1 MPKTTVQAPQPSA
14 EERELQTM
22 QLDLARQEAA
32 QQEALR
38 PFVLQNQ
45 GLTQD
50 PETGEIRRLTP
61 EELEAQRTPS
71 EQRQFDITRLSQE
84 RQQLALEGKLPVSPA
99 LEQELQQ
106 QQTRLEE
113 GLSRRLGGGFA
124 TTTSGQQA
132 LAQQQQTAG
141 LLREEAR
148 RGQIGQGQGILA
160 SRLAGQLGQQGQQ
173 FGQFQGIGQGS
184 LGLLGGLGQAQ
195 QGFQFNRG
203 LQFQAAQQNAQGQQ
217 AFLGGLGRAI
227 GGAGTLFAT
236 GGLSQA
242 GGIFGPPVR

>member
-1 MPKTTVQAPQPSA
+1 MGSTSVEAPEPSP
-14 EERELQTM
+14 EERELQTL

-61 EELEAQRTPS
+61 EELEAARTPG
-71 EQRQFDITRLSQE
+71 EQRAFDITRESQE
-84 RQQLALEGKLPVSPA
+84 RQLAALKGELPVSPA

-124 TTTSGQQA
+124 TTTAGQQA
-132 LAQQQQTAG
+132 LARQQQTAG

-148 RGQIGQGQGILA
+148 RGQITSGQGILG
-160 SRLAGQLGQQGQQ
+160 SRLAGQLGQQQQQ

-195 QGFQFNRG
+195 QGFQFNRQ
-203 LQFQAAQQNAQGQQ
+203 LEFQAAQQTAANRAGIISSIFG
-217 AFLGGLGRAI
+217 AAGTAGGLI
-227 GGAGTLFAT
+227 AT
-236 GGLSQA
+236 GGLS
-242 GGIFGPPVR
+242 GVR